1 MFRGKFIDYKA
12 IILKLPLSMFIKR
25 GLNFGFNWFAIMKL
39 QSPLALCALFVE
51 YPVFLLQISLAPL
64 SQFDTPHWSLRSALS
79 RLLIHCTGGLCPK
92 TFTLF

>member
-25 GLNFGFNWFAIMKL
+25 GLNFGFSWFAIMKL

-51 YPVFLLQISLAPL
+51 YPVFLLQISLAL
-64 SQFDTPHWSLRSALS
+64 
-79 RLLIHCTGGLCPK
+79 
-92 TFTLF
+92 